1 MKTMKLKDVIKNI
14 NFEDKNIQS
23 DIDWE
28 GLGNAID
35 IPNYW
40 SLWFEQERLK
50 AYFIQQWL
58 CTDSWVG
65 VRAYFL
71 DGKIIAVSSQLGRKM
86 GEDFAF
92 TSKEDAEKLKAYIQS
107 LINEEEDEIKVEIL
121 DLEQELKE
129 FYSVNYNTEILH
141 KHAIYDGHKVEIVK
155 RDFRSEDIGSINYFY
170 SVEVKFE
177 DGKKQIVDCRQLL
190 LSRFS
195 LD

>member
-28 GLGNAID
+28 NLGNTFD

-50 AYFIQQWL
+50 AYFIQKWY
-58 CTDSWVG
+58 CTDSYVG

-71 DGKIIAVSSQLGRKM
+71 DGKFIAVSSQLGRKM
-86 GEDFAF
+86 DEDFAF
-92 TSKEDAEKLKAYIQS
+92 VSKEDAENLKKYIES

-129 FYSVNYNTEILH
+129 FYSVDYNSQILH
-141 KHAIYDGHKVEIVK
+141 KNAIYDGQKVEIIK
-155 RDFRSEDIGSINYFY
+155 KNFESEGIHSPNYFH

-177 DGKKQIVDCRQLL
+177 DGSKIFVDCRKLL